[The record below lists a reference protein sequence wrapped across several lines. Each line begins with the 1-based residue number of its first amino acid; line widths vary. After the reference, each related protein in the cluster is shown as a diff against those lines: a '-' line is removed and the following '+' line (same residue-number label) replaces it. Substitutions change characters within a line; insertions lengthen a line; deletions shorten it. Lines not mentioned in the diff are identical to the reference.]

1 MGTLHSCIF
10 LFLYPFIFVSLH
22 HCIFVSSYFCISVC
36 LHCYIFVSVYFS
48 FLYFCNFVSLT
59 LRIFVSISFVS
70 LHRCIFVSLLFGL
83 CIFLFLYLCA
93 FGLYNRC
100 LNCLYME
107 AGSVVFLIYYEMAHL
122 GKCIRVRTECTIC
135 VHIICS
141 LFHQLFAEKRIH
153 LEANIHFKP
162 YHLNCV
168 LSDTF
173 T

>member
-48 FLYFCNFVSLT
+48 FLYFCNFVSMT
-59 LRIFVSISFVS
+59 LCIFVSIDFVS

-83 CIFLFLYLCA
+83 CIFVFLYLCA
-93 FGLYNRC
+93 FGLYNHC
-100 LNCLYME
+100 LNCLYIR
-107 AGSVVFLIYYEMAHL
+107 AGRVVFVIYYEMAHL
-122 GKCIRVRTECTIC
+122 GKCTRVRTKCTIC
-135 VHIICS
+135 VHIICT
-141 LFHQLFAEKRIH
+141 LFHQLFAGKRIH
-153 LEANIHFKP
+153 LEANILFKP

-168 LSDTF
+168 LSDAF